1 MLIHPLRPEDDRGH
15 FECGDVV
22 LDRFLREFALQ
33 NARRHA
39 IGQTYV
45 AEESGV
51 VVGLLTVAAC
61 SLRADDLPAASRS
74 SLPAY
79 PLPAL
84 RVARLAV
91 DRRVQGHGIGTELA
105 LTACDIAL
113 EMADRVGCVGIV
125 ADAKPGAE
133 GFYERF
139 GFAALE
145 VVRGR
150 SAARPRQAA
159 LFLSLRAVHAAAGK

>member
-1 MLIHPLRPEDDRGH
+1 MRIHPLRPEDDRAR
-15 FECGDVV
+15 FESGDAV

-51 VVGLLTVAAC
+51 VLGFLTVAAC
-61 SLRADDLPAASRS
+61 SLRADDLPAERRS

-84 RVARLAV
+84 RIARLAV
-91 DRRVQGHGIGTELA
+91 DRRVQRHGIGTA
-105 LTACDIAL
+105 LVVAACDIAL

-125 ADAKPGAE
+125 ADAKPQAE

-139 GFAALE
+139 GFVALDA
-145 VVRGR
+145 VRGR
-150 SAARPRQAA
+150 SAARPRQAT
-159 LFLSLRAVHAAAGK
+159 LFLPLRAVREAAGE